1 MDREGQAMSIY
12 RIGHGDS
19 ASHRHNER
27 RAAIVRCHRRR
38 MLEELRELERGE
50 VVEVEGEAP

>member
-1 MDREGQAMSIY
+1 MSIY

-27 RAAIVRCHRRR
+27 RAAIVRCHRKR

-50 VVEVEGEAP
+50 VVEVEGER